1 VPDIDPVEPNT
12 PAGFPVQFGR
22 YVLLGV
28 LGEGGMARV
37 YRAELRGPSE
47 FRKAVAVKV
56 VRPGL
61 ASEDE
66 RLHESLLREA
76 RIGGLL
82 KHPNIVDIYD
92 FGEVGKQAWIAMEL
106 IEGTDLATWLEHF
119 GPPPPPVVLEIGIA
133 ICSGLADAH
142 ELSEDGRPAN
152 LIHRDLKP
160 SNVLVSRKGEV
171 KVMDFGIAKAS
182 GIVDGTTCTGMVRGT
197 PRYLSPEQ
205 ALAEPLDPRSDLF
218 AVGLLLYE
226 LALGEPFFD
235 QTTVTAVVALDSL
248 EECIP
253 GLPAV
258 VRRCLHRDPDERFAD
273 ARELRRA
280 LETLQADLG
289 PSRHSLRAYLAPR
302 AEQLWSSAH
311 PSGPT
316 PTLASP
322 PARSGPWGLGLALA
336 ALVLVIA
343 VVVAGGL
350 WWRSPGEVSVR
361 SEPASE
367 DARPAEPPPHVRSR
381 VLVRGEYDVREPSL
395 SPDGSQ
401 VVFVRRVEGGAELVL
416 REVDGS
422 AERVLSEEP
431 GISHAQPAFSPD
443 GTQVAF
449 SRSRGLYVVPLD
461 GGEARRITDS
471 GVHPDWSPDGTRLA
485 FTTEQIHEPEAKT
498 TRSSLWVVDVE
509 SRRTHKV
516 FDGDA
521 NMADWAPGG
530 KRIAFWGAQE
540 DGTRVVYT
548 MAAEGGQPV
557 AVTAGEAIDWNPR
570 WSPDGRHL
578 YFFSYR
584 AGTSALWRV
593 AIEEESGRTL
603 GPPEPVTTGGTAS
616 PGFLSTDRSGRR
628 WVYHTWDSE
637 RNLYVV
643 PMIPLDGGSPGEPVQ
658 VTRGVR
664 QLHAAA
670 LSPDGTRFAIAEQ
683 TEHEDLHVMN
693 ADGTGQLQLT
703 DDPHLDRVL
712 AWSPDGSRIA
722 FHSNRD
728 GEFRVWTIRPDGS
741 DLRRVTTGEAALY
754 PTWAPDGQRL
764 AVSDTFGGAAS
775 IVHLDAEGVQA
786 RREQLLLPPLET
798 GVYSPT
804 SWSPDGRRILLT
816 WHGEEEDNVLVYEV
830 ETGEYAPIGVPN
842 CTSALWL
849 DDDTM
854 LARQTEP
861 NGFVQ
866 IDWPGGAPVTRYE
879 MPRDQELWWWL
890 ASPDGRSLILI
901 LTSDRT
907 AIWVLDI
914 E

>member
-1 VPDIDPVEPNT
+1 
-12 PAGFPVQFGR
+12 
-22 YVLLGV
+22 
-28 LGEGGMARV
+28 
-37 YRAELRGPSE
+37 
-47 FRKAVAVKV
+47 
-56 VRPGL
+56 
-61 ASEDE
+61 
-66 RLHESLLREA
+66 
-76 RIGGLL
+76 
-82 KHPNIVDIYD
+82 
-92 FGEVGKQAWIAMEL
+92 
-106 IEGTDLATWLEHF
+106 
-119 GPPPPPVVLEIGIA
+119 
-133 ICSGLADAH
+133 
-142 ELSEDGRPAN
+142 
-152 LIHRDLKP
+152 
-160 SNVLVSRKGEV
+160 
-171 KVMDFGIAKAS
+171 
-182 GIVDGTTCTGMVRGT
+182 MVRGT

-235 QTTVTAVVALDSL
+235 QTTVTTVVASLLDIEERITVPSRLDTL

-258 VRRCLHRDPDERFAD
+258 VRRCLRRDPDERYAD
-273 ARELRRA
+273 ARELRHA
-280 LETLQADLG
+280 LETLQLDLG
-289 PSRHSLRAYLAPR
+289 PSRHSLREYLAPR
-302 AEQLWSSAH
+302 AEQIWMSAH

-322 PARSGPWGLGLALA
+322 EERIPSSSPRNLGIALA

-350 WWRSPGEVSVR
+350 WWRSSGGVGVR

-367 DARPAEPPPHVRSR
+367 GARPAEPPPQVRTR
-381 VLVRGEYDVREPSL
+381 VLVRGEADVREPSL

-401 VVFVRRVEGGAELVL
+401 VVFVRRIEGGLELVL

-422 AERVLSEEP
+422 GERVLSEEP
-431 GISHAQPAFSPD
+431 GIQHAQPAFSPD
-443 GTQVAF
+443 GTRVAF
-449 SRSRGLYVVPLD
+449 ARSRGLYVMALD
-461 GGEARRITDS
+461 GGEAHRVTDS

-485 FTTEQIHEPEAKT
+485 FTTEVIHGPEYKT
-498 TRSSLWVVDVE
+498 TRSGLWVVDVE

-516 FDGDA
+516 LDGDA

-530 KRIAFWGAQE
+530 DRIAFWRAEE
-540 DGTRVVYT
+540 DGLRNVYT
-548 MAAEGGQPV
+548 VAAEGGEPV
-557 AVTAGEAIDWNPR
+557 AVTTGEATDWNPR

-578 YFFSYR
+578 YFFSDR

-603 GPPEPVTTGGTAS
+603 DTPDPVTTGGTAS

-637 RNLYVV
+637 QNLYIV
-643 PMIPLDGGSPGEPVQ
+643 PLVPLDGGAPGDPVE

-664 QLHAAA
+664 QLYTAA
-670 LSPDGTRFAIAEQ
+670 LSPDGTQFAFGEFA
-683 TEHEDLHVMN
+683 EHEDVYVMN
-693 ADGTGQLQLT
+693 VDGTGQRRLT
-703 DDPHLDRVL
+703 NDPHLDREVV
-712 AWSPDGSRIA
+712 WSPDGSRIA

-741 DLRRVTTGEAALY
+741 DLRRVTSGEAALY
-754 PTWAPDGQRL
+754 PIWAPDGQRL

-775 IVHLDAEGVQA
+775 IVNLDAEGVQT
-786 RREQLLLPPLET
+786 RREQLLLPHLET

-804 SWSPDGRRILLT
+804 SWSPDGRRIALT
-816 WHGEEEDNVLVYEV
+816 WHGDEEHSVLVYDI
-830 ETGEYAPIGVPN
+830 ETGEHAPVEVPA
-842 CTSALWL
+842 CTSAVWL
-849 DDDTM
+849 DNNT
-854 LARQTEP
+854 LLVRQRVP

-879 MPRDQELWWWL
+879 MPPDRELWWWV
-890 ASPDGRSLILI
+890 ASPDGQSLIFI
-901 LTSDRT
+901 LNTDRT
-907 AIWVLDI
+907 ALWVLDI